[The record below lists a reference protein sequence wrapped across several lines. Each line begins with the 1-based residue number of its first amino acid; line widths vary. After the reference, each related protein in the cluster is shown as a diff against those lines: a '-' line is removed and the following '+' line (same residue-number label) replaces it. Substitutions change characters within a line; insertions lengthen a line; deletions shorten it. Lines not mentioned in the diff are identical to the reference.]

1 MVRTVHPKGVSQKKK
16 STAKGRRQSERP
28 SGTAGRGS
36 SVRAKEYASVT
47 PANGAAAGNS
57 SVRYERVSGAK
68 TPVKNS
74 AGGRAVRKTRKRVSS
89 RSAAAKKTSV
99 KKQGFIRDLFVFD
112 GAKGE
117 IDTTFLLLVGVLTVF
132 GLIMLL
138 SASAPTADVKFSKS
152 YYFFIRQFGFAAVGA
167 GLMLMISKM
176 NYKKLKKFAV
186 PLMLFCIVLLTMV
199 FLPGIGVSHNGSR
212 RWINLVAFEFQ
223 PSELTK
229 LAISMFFAALI
240 EDKRYDITKVKGL
253 FQFGAWMIVIAALM
267 MLETH
272 VSGTVVLCAIA
283 LCIMI
288 AAGANIKII
297 FGGGAALGACGL
309 LFLRLNPVRWARVIN
324 FMNDPLTGD
333 RQSTG
338 YQVIQSLYA
347 IGSGGIFGKGLG
359 QSVQK
364 FSYLPEPYN
373 DFIFAIVCEELGLIG
388 AAFIICLFAGL
399 IMRGIR
405 IALEAPDTFGTIV
418 VVGIMA
424 QVAVQTLL
432 NIAVVTST
440 IPNTGVPL
448 PFFSY
453 GGTAIMIL
461 LMEMGVVLSVSRQ
474 SAKNAVGKE

>member
-1 MVRTVHPKGVSQKKK
+1 MVKAVHGNSQKKRTRQK
-16 STAKGRRQSERP
+16 AADSRNTVQKRQSRRTVKASEPAHRRSTAGNAARRTANKKPAYMQSAAKRRP
-28 SGTAGRGS
+28 S
-36 SVRAKEYASVT
+36 
-47 PANGAAAGNS
+47 
-57 SVRYERVSGAK
+57 
-68 TPVKNS
+68 VKS
-74 AGGRAVRKTRKRVSS
+74 QPKRN
-89 RSAAAKKTSV
+89 
-99 KKQGFIRDLFVFD
+99 GFIRDLFVFENGSGD
-112 GAKGE
+112 
-117 IDTTFLLLVGVLTVF
+117 IDFTFLLLVGVLTVF

-152 YYFFIRQFGFAAVGA
+152 YYFFIRQFAFAVVGA
-167 GLMLMISKM
+167 GMMFFVSRM

-186 PLMLFCIVLLTMV
+186 PLMIFCIVLLAMV
-199 FLPGIGVSHNGSR
+199 FLPGIGVNHNGSR

-229 LAISMFFAALI
+229 LAISMFFAAMI
-240 EDKRYDITKVKGL
+240 DDKRYDVTTFKGL
-253 FQFGAWMIVIAALM
+253 MQFAAWMGVIVLLM

-272 VSGTVVLCAIA
+272 VSGTLVLCSIA

-288 AAGANIKII
+288 AAGANLKLI

-309 LFLRLNPVRWARVIN
+309 IYLRSNAVRWARVAN
-324 FMNDPLTGD
+324 FLNDPLSGD
-333 RQSTG
+333 KQSTG

-347 IGSGGIFGKGLG
+347 VGSGGIFGKGLG

-388 AAFIICLFAGL
+388 ASFIICLFVGL
-399 IMRGIR
+399 IVRGIR
-405 IALEAPDTFGTIV
+405 IALEAPDAFGTVLVI
-418 VVGIMA
+418 GIMA
-424 QVAVQTLL
+424 QVAVQTIL

-440 IPNTGVPL
+440 LPNTGVPL

-461 LMEMGVVLSVSRQ
+461 LTEMGVVLSVSRQ
-474 SAKNAVGKE
+474 SKRNTGGKE

>member
-1 MVRTVHPKGVSQKKK
+1 MLIILRRELVVVMVKAVHGNSQKKK
-16 STAKGRRQSERP
+16 SAAKSRRQPVRGTEPTRP
-28 SGTAGRGS
+28 RRDG
-36 SVRAKEYASVT
+36 
-47 PANGAAAGNS
+47 
-57 SVRYERVSGAK
+57 
-68 TPVKNS
+68 VKNT
-74 AGGRAVRKTRKRVSS
+74 AARKTVRKKPVHMQ
-89 RSAAAKKTSV
+89 SAAKRRPPV
-99 KKQGFIRDLFVFD
+99 KKQPKNNGFIGDLFVFENGRGD
-112 GAKGE
+112 V
-117 IDTTFLLLVGVLTVF
+117 DVTFLLLVGVLTVF

-167 GLMLMISKM
+167 GMMLLISRM

-186 PLMLFCIVLLTMV
+186 PLMILCIVLLAMV
-199 FLPGIGVSHNGSR
+199 FLPGIGVNHNGSR
-212 RWINLVAFEFQ
+212 RWINLIAFEFQ

-229 LAISMFFAALI
+229 LAISMFFAAMLD
-240 EDKRYDITKVKGL
+240 DKRYDVTTIKGL
-253 FQFGAWMIVIAALM
+253 MQCAAWMAVIVGLM

-272 VSGTVVLCAIA
+272 VSGTIVLCSIA

-288 AAGANIKII
+288 AAGANLKLI
-297 FGGGAALGACGL
+297 FGGGAGVGAIGL
-309 LFLRLNPVRWARVIN
+309 IYLRSNAVRWARVVN
-324 FMNDPLTGD
+324 FLNDPLSGD
-333 RQSTG
+333 KQSTG

-399 IMRGIR
+399 IVRGIR
-405 IALEAPDTFGTIV
+405 IALEAPDTFGTVMVI
-418 VVGIMA
+418 GIMA

-461 LMEMGVVLSVSRQ
+461 LTEMGVVLSVSRQ
-474 SAKNAVGKE
+474 SKRNTGGKE

>member
-1 MVRTVHPKGVSQKKK
+1 MVKAVGTSQKKK
-16 STAKGRRQSERP
+16 SAAKTRRQPPR
-28 SGTAGRGS
+28 S
-36 SVRAKEYASVT
+36 S
-47 PANGAAAGNS
+47 GAARSNA
-57 SVRYERVSGAK
+57 AL
-68 TPVKNS
+68 KNS
-74 AGGRAVRKTRKRVSS
+74 APS
-89 RSAAAKKTSV
+89 RSRTAPKMPRNMPESKSVRTRTAKKSTVPMRKKTAAKRPP
-99 KKQGFIRDLFVFD
+99 KKIKNGFIRDLFTFE
-112 GAKGE
+112 GAKG
-117 IDTTFLLLVGVLTVF
+117 DMDYTFLLLVGVLTIF

-152 YYFFIRQFGFAAVGA
+152 YYFFIRQFAFALVGV
-167 GLMLMISKM
+167 GMMLLISRM
-176 NYKKLKKFAV
+176 NYKRLKKFAA
-186 PLMLFCIVLLTMV
+186 PLMIVCIVLLGMV
-199 FLPGIGVSHNGSR
+199 FLPGIGVNHNGSR

-229 LAISMFFAALI
+229 LAISMFFAAMI
-240 EDKRYDITKVKGL
+240 EDKRYDVTTIKGL
-253 FQFGAWMIVIAALM
+253 MQCGAWMLVIVGLM

-272 VSGTVVLCAIA
+272 VSGTIVLCSIA

-288 AAGANIKII
+288 AAGANLKLI
-297 FGGGAALGACGL
+297 FGGGLALGAGGL
-309 LFLRLNPVRWARVIN
+309 LFLRSNTVRWARVMN
-324 FMNDPLTGD
+324 FLNDPLTGD
-333 RQSTG
+333 KQSTG

-373 DFIFAIVCEELGLIG
+373 DFIFAIVSEELGLIG
-388 AAFIICLFAGL
+388 SAFIICLFAGL
-399 IMRGIR
+399 IVRGIR
-405 IALEAPDTFGTIV
+405 IALSAPDTFGTIMV
-418 VVGIMA
+418 IGIMA

-461 LMEMGVVLSVSRQ
+461 LTEMGVVLSVSRQ
-474 SAKNAVGKE
+474 SIRNIDGKE